1 MNIKGDE
8 LLNIT
13 AHDHVYFCDLTDIG
27 AEEEVDK
34 VPIDS
39 GMSWN
44 VGRRIVELDI
54 LARNMF
60 CSFTPTRYSVRACGR
75 VWESPIY

>member
-1 MNIKGDE
+1 
-8 LLNIT
+8 
-13 AHDHVYFCDLTDIG
+13 LTDIG

-44 VGRRIVELDI
+44 VGRRIVE
-54 LARNMF
+54 
-60 CSFTPTRYSVRACGR
+60 
-75 VWESPIY
+75 PICVSKKLGMEGEFSNA